1 MSLFSHKWNL
11 LSELYLRELYLRY
24 LEGGGSGRPTR
35 LLPLCYHLL
44 ANMSL
49 FPDKSKKMSIS
60 QKARGIRKRVSKEK
74 RITLTLTEAEQKRL
88 VNAHKIAS
96 LKLQLQS
103 YENDNATSLEI
114 DQKQKKA
121 LSECKEE
128 RQSLETDLQS
138 MKRIS
143 LQLGIV
149 DSFTIIDYIYTE

>member
-1 MSLFSHKWNL
+1 
-11 LSELYLRELYLRY
+11 
-24 LEGGGSGRPTR
+24 
-35 LLPLCYHLL
+35 
-44 ANMSL
+44 MSL
-49 FPDKSKKMSIS
+49 FPDKSRKMSIS

-96 LKLQLQS
+96 LKLQFQS

-114 DQKQKKA
+114 DLKQKKA
-121 LSECKEE
+121 LSERKEE